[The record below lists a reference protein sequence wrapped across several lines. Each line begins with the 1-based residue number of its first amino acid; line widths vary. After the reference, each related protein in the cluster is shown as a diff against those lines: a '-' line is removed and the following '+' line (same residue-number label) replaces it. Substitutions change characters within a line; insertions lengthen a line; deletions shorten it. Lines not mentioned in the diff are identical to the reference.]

1 MSEETA
7 QRCDIWLFRARLFK
21 SRALAAKFIDDGKV
35 RLTRHGQTR
44 RLTKA
49 ASTVMIGDHLTFQRE
64 SVLFSL
70 DIVGLGTRRG
80 PASEAMALYTRKDI
94 PLSDD

>member
-1 MSEETA
+1 MSEES

-21 SRALAAKFIDDGKV
+21 SRSLAGEFIEAGKV

-44 RLTKA
+44 RLKKA
-49 ASTVMIGDHLTFQRE
+49 SSLVQIGDRLTYQRD

-70 DIVGLGTRRG
+70 DVLGLGERRG
-80 PASEAMALYTRKDI
+80 PASEQ
-94 PLSDD
+94 